1 MSRLCFLLRL
11 YFPEPNNYFTAQL
24 QHVMF
29 RFHGNDFF
37 REIGDCFSVLVV
49 PNPDLDS
56 EIALLNCYG
65 PEVDSQLIRQ
75 VAASFDHL
83 RNLADSGDISYPY
96 STREAV
102 AVIRHLQQYPQDGI
116 VSAVHNVLDFDS
128 FDDSMYAM
136 IGSVFAHH
144 GIEMSDY
151 ASWREAQARVQAAAE
166 KALKIEYT
174 EQRDAEGRSSSP
186 PPLSAPHQGKWDDT
200 NNPHVGGKSYRYR

>member
-1 MSRLCFLLRL
+1 M
-11 YFPEPNNYFTAQL
+11 
-24 QHVMF
+24 MF

-37 REIGDCFSVLVV
+37 FHDCFSVLVC

-56 EIALLNCYG
+56 EIALLTCYG

-83 RNLADSGDISYPY
+83 RRLADNGDISYPY

-102 AVIRHLQQYPQDGI
+102 AVIRHLQQYPQDGV

-128 FDDSMYAM
+128 FNDSMYAM

-151 ASWREAQARVQAAAE
+151 ASWQEAQARVQAAAE
-166 KALKIEYT
+166 KALEIEYT
-174 EQRDAEGRSSSP
+174 KQRDAEGRSSSP
-186 PPLSAPHQGKWDDT
+186 PPLSAPHQGKWDDM
-200 NNPHVGGKSYRYR
+200 NNPHVGGKSHRYY